1 MIDKKYIHHLNLDSN
16 SLFLTD
22 TMMTCRTIADAIE
35 ECDSKFFIINRG
47 SVSNIDISSDIKTLL
62 PSAIKDKV
70 ARHNIYCREIT
81 MSYHKTSVVLE
92 RFSVSINNSDPIL
105 FVFDYPFLYGSRT
118 RNSAEIGDNVR
129 LIHSHKYY
137 KLGFDDMNR
146 RIKSRSEFL
155 HTEMGIK
162 EIISRGRFV
171 CGYQYTRTNKGKTD
185 IEYRS
190 IGEMWFMDRAYKKD
204 I

>member
-1 MIDKKYIHHLNLDSN
+1 MIDKKYVQYLNLGSN

-22 TMMTCRTIADAIE
+22 TMMTYKNLADAIE
-35 ECDSKFFIINRG
+35 ECNSKFFIINPACA
-47 SVSNIDISSDIKTLL
+47 SNIDISSDIKTLL
-62 PSAIKDKV
+62 PSAIKNKV
-70 ARHNIYCREIT
+70 ARHDIYCREIT
-81 MSYHKTSVVLE
+81 MSHHKTGIVLE
-92 RFSVSINNSDPIL
+92 RFSISINDSDPIL
-105 FVFDYPFLYGSRT
+105 FVFDYPFLYGSKT
-118 RNSAEIGDNVR
+118 RNSAKIGDNVR

-155 HTEMGIK
+155 RTEMSIK
-162 EIISRGRFV
+162 EIISHGRFV

-190 IGEMWFMDRAYKKD
+190 IGEMWFMDKTYRKD